1 MLCVAKGMSA
11 SMPRDYLKDPAAIYR
26 QSFATIE
33 AEAGLERLP
42 LALRAMARRMVHAC
56 GMVDIVDDLAW
67 GGDPVSASRA
77 ALAKN
82 APILVDARMVAAGII
97 AARFPKTE
105 IICAIAADETADL
118 ARRLGTTRSAA
129 AIELWRP
136 RLEGGIVAIGNAPT
150 ALFHLLDLI
159 ESGGPRPAAIFGFP
173 VGFVGAA
180 ESKQA
185 LIDADLGI
193 PYVTLRGRR
202 GGSAI
207 TAAAINALLDEIG
220 DAA

>member
-1 MLCVAKGMSA
+1 
-11 SMPRDYLKDPAAIYR
+11 
-26 QSFATIE
+26 
-33 AEAGLERLP
+33 
-42 LALRAMARRMVHAC
+42 LRAVVRRMVHAC
-56 GMVDIVDDLAW
+56 GMVDLVDDIAC
-67 GGDPVSASRA
+67 GGDPVAAARA
-77 ALAKN
+77 ALGSG
-82 APILVDARMVAAGII
+82 APILADARMVVAGII
-97 AARFPKTE
+97 APRFPKTE
-105 IICAIAADETADL
+105 IICAIAEEGTADL

-136 RLEGGIVAIGNAPT
+136 RLAGSIVAIGNAPT

-159 ESGGPRPAAIFGFP
+159 EAGGPRPAAIFGFP

-193 PYVTLRGRR
+193 PYLTLRGRL

-207 TAAAINALLDEIG
+207 AAAAINALADDMG
-220 DAA
+220 KAA